1 MTVMH
6 QKHLTR
12 RSERF
17 SSVNT
22 HNPTKLMKLAIPLFN
37 AVAMS
42 IGLLFTT
49 TAQAAY
55 PFPLDGLVAYYPF
68 NGNANDISGNGNNGT
83 VSGATLTFDR
93 FGNPDSAYHFGGYG
107 DYIYMAPSP
116 SLNITG
122 DLTIAAWIYLSSSS
136 VDRNAVIFSDLLE
149 VSPHDGYSFRLWDG
163 NKLCFFA
170 GDPRLNATT
179 PLQVDVWTHVAVVL
193 SGTTAT
199 AYING
204 ALDSS
209 ATVSVPTSSSV
220 NPTIGASAQ
229 RAYGWNG
236 DIDDIAV
243 YNRALS
249 PDEISELAH
258 LVPEPTVPAL
268 IGGGFICILLR
279 ISRRRS

>member
-1 MTVMH
+1 
-6 QKHLTR
+6 
-12 RSERF
+12 
-17 SSVNT
+17 
-22 HNPTKLMKLAIPLFN
+22 MKIRMLLLS
-37 AVAMS
+37 AVALAWG
-42 IGLLFTT
+42 ILFMAN
-49 TAQAAY
+49 AQASF

-68 NGNANDISGNGNNGT
+68 NGNANDVSGSGNNGT

-93 FGNPDSAYHFGGYG
+93 FGNPDSAYHFDGYG

-122 DLTIAAWIYLSSSS
+122 DLTIAAWVDLSSSS

-163 NKLCFFA
+163 NKLSFFA
-170 GDPRLNATT
+170 GDPRLTATT
-179 PLQVDVWTHVAVVL
+179 PLEVDVWTHVAVVL

-199 AYING
+199 SYING
-204 ALDSS
+204 AFDSS

-229 RAYGWNG
+229 QAYGWNG
-236 DIDDIAV
+236 DIDDITV

-249 PDEISELAH
+249 PAEISQLAH
-258 LVPEPTVPAL
+258 LVPEPTTPAL
-268 IGGGFICILLR
+268 IVVGVVFMLLR